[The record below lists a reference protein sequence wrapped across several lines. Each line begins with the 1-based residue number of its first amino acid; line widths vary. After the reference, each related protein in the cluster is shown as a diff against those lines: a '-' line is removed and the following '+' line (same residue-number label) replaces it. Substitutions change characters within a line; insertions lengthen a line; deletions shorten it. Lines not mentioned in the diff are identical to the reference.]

1 VAGTVGSTALSHL
14 PGPSPASSKTRGP
27 VLIAVRPKA
36 CPSCQPAYGPLIML
50 DPRPGRPPAKP
61 VPPTYRV
68 RCPTITD
75 VTTVTGE
82 DRSGT

>member
-1 VAGTVGSTALSHL
+1 
-14 PGPSPASSKTRGP
+14 

-61 VPPTYRV
+61 APPTFSA
-68 RCPTITD
+68 
-75 VTTVTGE
+75 
-82 DRSGT
+82 RSGTVYGSDPNLPTDRQLPAGDVRFKHGGRGRQH